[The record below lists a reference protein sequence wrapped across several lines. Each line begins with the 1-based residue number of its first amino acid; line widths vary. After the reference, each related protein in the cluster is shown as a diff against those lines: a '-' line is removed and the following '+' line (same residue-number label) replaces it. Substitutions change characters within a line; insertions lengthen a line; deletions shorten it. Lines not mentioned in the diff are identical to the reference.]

1 MTKNDFFG
9 LKLTLVGDAAGEII
23 GGFAAGMLDAPFVSP
38 EFPDVEF

>member
-1 MTKNDFFG
+1 MTKNGRFG

-23 GGFAAGMLDAPFVSP
+23 DGFAAGILDAPFVSP